1 MKVDIESNSIR
12 ALVIATESPSTTD
25 LGGLQGD
32 VQCVPFAD
40 RGFMNAALDAT
51 EILRAY
57 AGRDAGLQ
65 QTPHSHSLGWAS

>member
-1 MKVDIESNSIR
+1 MEIESIRIR

-32 VQCVPFAD
+32 VQRVPLAD

-51 EILRAY
+51 EILRAC
-57 AGRDAGLQ
+57 AGREAGLQ
-65 QTPHSHSLGWAS
+65 QTPHSHSLGWRS